1 MLRSI
6 REEINDEDDDDNGDN
21 GNDDD
26 DGYREFCISRKEST
40 NLKRVL
46 IQWSRYWKKILYPNL
61 VCIM

>member
-21 GNDDD
+21 GNDHD

-40 NLKRVL
+40 NSKRVL
-46 IQWSRYWKKILYPNL
+46 IQAIKPNESDL
-61 VCIM
+61 SSKLSCL